1 MNASIPPS
9 MPPKPTAQPTAK
21 TTDMPTARST
31 TPAPPL
37 PNIEVPL
44 LDPAVPK
51 RARCLMIQGT
61 SSDVGKS
68 LLVAGLCRAYTRR
81 GISVRPFKAQN
92 MSNNAAVSVDSDLP
106 PGPDG
111 EIHCGEIGRAQALQA
126 RACKMPPSIHMNPV
140 LLKPQAYVGSQ
151 VVLRGRA
158 LGNWP
163 ARHYHELKPTLM
175 PAVLDSLRRTAAQA
189 DLVIVEGAGSGTE
202 VYLRHCDI
210 TNMNLAELADLPV
223 VVLTDNDRGGAI
235 AAVVGT
241 HVLHTPAERA
251 RIVGYI
257 VNKFRGDFSLYEPGC
272 QVMTE
277 QTGWPL
283 LGVVRWFEGAGR
295 LPAEDALALEK
306 PAPQNNGAAGSSL
319 LVVVPQLSR
328 VANFDDLDPLA
339 AEAGVSVRWIPP
351 GEPIPAEADVVLLPG
366 SKTTRADLEV
376 LRREGWDIDIHAHVR
391 RGGRVVGLC
400 AGFQML
406 GHVVCDPLGIEGAP
420 GETPGLGLL
429 DIETT
434 IGGDKRLID
443 IDRVDSVS
451 GQRVVGYEMHMGRT
465 KGAGLARPWLRLV
478 GADGG
483 ETPEGAV
490 SADGRITG
498 AYIHGLFAADG
509 FRSHWLTQLGAQIS
523 ELDFEAQVEAT
534 LEALADHVE
543 ANLDLDALLAL
554 AR

>member
-1 MNASIPPS
+1 MTSSPPNSIPQP
-9 MPPKPTAQPTAK
+9 PTAE
-21 TTDMPTARST
+21 PTARSA
-31 TPAPPL
+31 TPAPSL
-37 PNIEVPL
+37 PQIVVPL
-44 LDPAVPK
+44 LDPSVPK

-111 EIHCGEIGRAQALQA
+111 EIRCGEIGRAQALQA

-140 LLKPQAYVGSQ
+140 LLKPQAYIGSQ

-175 PAVLDSLRRTAAQA
+175 PAVLDSLRRTAALA
-189 DLVIVEGAGSGTE
+189 DLVIIEGAGSGTE

-241 HVLHTPAERA
+241 HVLHTPAERE

-283 LGVVRWFEGAGR
+283 LGVVRWFDGAGR

-306 PAPQNNGAAGSSL
+306 PAPQTSGVAGGSL

-339 AEAGVSVRWIPP
+339 AEPGVVVRWIPP
-351 GEPIPAEADVVLLPG
+351 GEPIPADADVVLLPG

-406 GHVVCDPLGIEGAP
+406 GHVVRDPLGIEGAP
-420 GETPGLGLL
+420 GETAGLGLL

-434 IGGDKRLID
+434 IGGDKKLID
-443 IDRVDSVS
+443 IDCIDRVS

-465 KGAGLARPWLRLV
+465 EGPGLARPWLQLV
-478 GADGG
+478 GTDGS

-490 SADGRITG
+490 SADGRIMG